1 MMNRIDNLFQTKG
14 KNILSVYFTAGFP
27 QLNDTAEILKQLQ
40 DSGADMVEVGIPF
53 SDPMADGIVIQQS
66 SHTALQNGMNLDI
79 LFDQLYQI
87 KEAIQIPI
95 ILMGYFNPVFKYGVE
110 RFCRKCVSIGV
121 SGLIIPDLPLEVYL
135 DEYADLFKQYGLYYI
150 PLVTPQTP
158 DQRIVKLGMVSKGF
172 VYMVSTASI
181 TGSKPNLENSSPY
194 FKRVRQLLPD
204 TPLMIGFGIQDA
216 TSFSVAC
223 RYSNGGIIGTAFIK
237 ALQNTSGST
246 DKSHGLKENVNGFV
260 ERIRNKK

>member
-66 SHTALQNGMNLDI
+66 SHQALQNGMNLDI
-79 LFDQLYQI
+79 LFDQLYKI
-87 KEAIQIPI
+87 KEEIKIPI

-110 RFCRKCVSIGV
+110 RFCRKCVSTGV
-121 SGLIIPDLPLEVYL
+121 SGLIIPDLPIEVYQ
-135 DEYADLFKQYGLYYI
+135 DEYADLFKQHGLYYI

-158 DQRIVKLGMVSKGF
+158 DQRIVKLGKESKGF

-194 FKRVRQLLPD
+194 FKRVRKLLPE
-204 TPLMIGFGIQDA
+204 TPLLIGFGIQDA
-216 TSFSVAC
+216 DSFNIATK
-223 RYSNGGIIGTAFIK
+223 YANGGIIGTAFIK
-237 ALQNTSGST
+237 ALKEVASRSS
-246 DKSHGLKENVNGFV
+246 DKQALCQKINDFVKE
-260 ERIRNKK
+260 IRGN

>member
-1 MMNRIDNLFQTKG
+1 MNRIDKLFRTKG

-27 QLNDTAEILKQLQ
+27 ELTDTAEILKQLQ

-66 SHTALQNGMNLDI
+66 SHQALQNGMNLDI
-79 LFDQLYQI
+79 LFDQLFQI
-87 KEAIQIPI
+87 KEEIQMPI
-95 ILMGYFNPVFKYGVE
+95 VLMGYFNPVFKYGVE
-110 RFCRKCVSIGV
+110 RFCKKCVSTGV

-135 DEYADLFKQYGLYYI
+135 DEYVNLFEQYGLYYI

-158 DQRIVKLGMVSKGF
+158 DPRIVKLGKESKGF

-181 TGSKPNLENSSPY
+181 TGSRPNLENSSEY
-194 FKRVRQLLPD
+194 FKRVKQLLPE

-216 TSFSVAC
+216 TSFSIAC
-223 RYSNGGIIGTAFIK
+223 RYANGGIIGTAFVK
-237 ALQNTSGST
+237 ALKEVSALDSNKLTLCQKINT
-246 DKSHGLKENVNGFV
+246 FV
-260 ERIRNKK
+260 KQIRNN